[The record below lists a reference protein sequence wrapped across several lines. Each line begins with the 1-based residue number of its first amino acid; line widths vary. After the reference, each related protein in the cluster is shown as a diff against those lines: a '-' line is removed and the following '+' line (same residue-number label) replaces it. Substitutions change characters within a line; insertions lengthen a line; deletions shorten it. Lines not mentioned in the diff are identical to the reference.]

1 MDYVEMLFGV
11 SLFLVIITLL
21 ALIRY
26 GRHWRTDILH
36 VSSRLQQIEEELE
49 NRAETCPLRLQIIAG
64 QNSGPSVTEEKPVDI
79 EQIRHYARLHFPTL
93 IEDITAYASEKLSS
107 SEELLCMMIKLEYT
121 NKEISSILSIT
132 GNSVITARYRLKRK
146 LTLPP
151 GRQLDSWI
159 ISRDKSYQSTN

>member
-11 SLFLVIITLL
+11 SLFLVIVTLL

-26 GRHWRTDILH
+26 GRHWRTDIFH
-36 VSSRLQQIEEELE
+36 VSSRLQQIEEELD

-64 QNSGPSVTEEKPVDI
+64 QSFSPSVTEEKPTDI
-79 EQIRHYARLHFPTL
+79 EQIRRYVRLHFPTL
-93 IEDITAYASEKLSS
+93 IEEITTYSSEKLSS
-107 SEELLCMMIKLEYT
+107 SEELLCMMIKLGYT

-132 GNSVITARYRLKRK
+132 NSSVITARYRLKRK
-146 LTLPP
+146 LDLPP

-159 ISRDKSYQSTN
+159 ISKDKRIK